1 MKIDLNCDMGESY
14 GNYTVGQDR
23 SLMPYIDSCNIACGF
38 HAGDAY
44 HIERTIDA
52 ALEHGLRIGAHPS
65 YPDLQ
70 GFGRRKMRIPH
81 VELTSL
87 IKYQISALKG
97 LVESKGGVL
106 TYVKPHGAL
115 YNSIAEDGDEAAAVI
130 RGIQAIDSNLKI
142 MVLADAPIIEVAQ
155 RMGINT
161 IREGFADRRYE
172 HNTKLQ
178 SRSIAG
184 SVYHDA
190 QVAIAQVRLLSQEHM
205 ITWADG
211 TMHSLDVESICIHGD
226 NPIAVEIAKRAREVM
241 N

>member
-14 GNYTVGQDR
+14 GNYTVGQDLL
-23 SLMPYIDSCNIACGF
+23 LMPYISSCNIACGF
-38 HAGDAY
+38 HAGDPY

-70 GFGRRKMRIPH
+70 GFGRRKMNIPH
-81 VELTSL
+81 EELTSL

-97 LVESKGGVL
+97 LVESKGGTL

-115 YNSIAEDGDEAAAVI
+115 YNSIAQDREEAAAVI
-130 RGIQAIDSNLKI
+130 KGIQAIDRSLKI

-155 RMGINT
+155 GMGINM

-178 SRSIAG
+178 SRSIVG
-184 SVYHDA
+184 SVYHDV
-190 QVAIAQVRLLSQEHM
+190 QVAIEQVRSLSHDRM

-211 TMHSLDVESICIHGD
+211 TVHSLNVESICIHGD
-226 NPIAVEIAKRAREVM
+226 NPIALEIAKGAREVM
-241 N
+241 S